1 MLRNLSVMFGGRR
14 SSQEQRPVVMG
25 PCFRED
31 DVADLS
37 DSAFNSALRHCERKR
52 RFHGEW
58 IATGSEA
65 RLRLLT
71 HQPGDNDVARSSFRR
86 TGRYPHAVWRN
97 FCVVGTESFELAGDV
112 AVAGQGR
119 EDVQT
124 QCCGWRYCGTFAA
137 VCRAQAQGA
146 GADRP

>member
-1 MLRNLSVMFGGRR
+1 MKTVM
-14 SSQEQRPVVMG
+14 VMG
-25 PCFRED
+25 RSGFWMP
-31 DVADLS
+31 S
-37 DSAFNSALRHCERKR
+37 LRGAERR

-97 FCVVGTESFELAGDV
+97 FCVVGTVSFELAGDV

-146 GADRP
+146 GADRPGLPD